1 MSVSHREDPDSNL
14 GLHGSYVVDRVA
26 VEEVVVPV
34 LSVPPLPTVNRHSIS
49 VLHLISFIVSDTE
62 PEGRQLPNY

>member
-26 VEEVVVPV
+26 VEEVFVPV
-34 LSVPPLPTVNRHSIS
+34 LSVNRHSIS
-49 VLHLISFIVSDTE
+49 VLRLISFIVSDTE